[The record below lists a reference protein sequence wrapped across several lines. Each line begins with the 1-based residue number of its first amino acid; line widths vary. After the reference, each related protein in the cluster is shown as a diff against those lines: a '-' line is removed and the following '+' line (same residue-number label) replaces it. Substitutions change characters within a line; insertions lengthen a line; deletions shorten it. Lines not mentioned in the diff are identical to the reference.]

1 MPTLNTCNIYYILF
15 RPFTIFS
22 LHFIK
27 CSDPN
32 GHKIRVKK
40 YIKIVFSPLC
50 KSWLYT
56 NTTRLLVFNY
66 DHSYPSLH
74 IFCLTKFILPRK
86 SLKKKSMTK
95 KHLLSS
101 ISMQS
106 DNRWKG
112 NFKKK
117 ERNLGSLA
125 APISSVLSNN
135 KIDF

>member
-15 RPFTIFS
+15 RPFTFFS
-22 LHFIK
+22 LHFVK
-27 CSDPN
+27 HSDPN

-40 YIKIVFSPLC
+40 YIKILFSPLC
-50 KSWLYT
+50 KLWLYT

-74 IFCLTKFILPRK
+74 IFRLTKFILPTK
-86 SLKKKSMTK
+86 SLTKRMIK

-125 APISSVLSNN
+125 APSSSVFSNN

>member
-40 YIKIVFSPLC
+40 YIKILFSPLC

-86 SLKKKSMTK
+86 SLKKKVWRRSTFYPAFLCK
-95 KHLLSS
+95 VT
-101 ISMQS
+101 
-106 DNRWKG
+106 RWKG